1 MGLLTSLGPGSGGLV
16 NNLIMHV
23 LLVYLVNE

>member
-1 MGLLTSLGPGSGGLV
+1 MGLLTSLGLLFKGIV
-16 NNLIMHV
+16 NKLTMHV

>member
-1 MGLLTSLGPGSGGLV
+1 MGLLTSLGLLFGGID
-16 NNLIMHV
+16 NKLIMHV